1 MSVLRKLGY
10 RLYRLYL
17 AVARPIT
24 VGVRAV
30 LVREGQ
36 VLLVRHTYQDHWYL
50 PGGGVK
56 RGETLIE
63 ALKRELQEE
72 IGAIPENVELLG
84 VYSNFY
90 ERKSDHVTVF
100 VCTAFELGDTRDG
113 EIEARAFFAP
123 DALPPGASPGTRR
136 RIAEYLDKKAGP
148 YVTRW

>member
-1 MSVLRKLGY
+1 MLMLRRLGY

-63 ALKRELQEE
+63 ALQRELEE
-72 IGAIPENVELLG
+72 EVGACLEHVELLG
-84 VYSNFY
+84 AYSNFF
-90 ERKSDHVTVF
+90 EHKSDHVAVF
-100 VCTAFELGDTRDG
+100 VCTAFELGDIRDG
-113 EIEARAFFAP
+113 EIEMMAFFAP
-123 DALPPGASPGTRR
+123 DDLPPKASPGTQR
-136 RIAEYLDKKAGP
+136 RIAEYLEKAGP